1 MLTKELH
8 IIKCSDEKALDEI
21 IYQCTGL
28 FYKMYNKAELMS
40 DKEFQQEQLKGH
52 IDKSMFDFCVA
63 AVKTKHN
70 QFDTT
75 KKKKENQIKE
85 ITKQLEKGKF
95 ETKKEKRQKYNL
107 INKLAFLN
115 KTKDK
120 QICFGGKALLR
131 EITKLSQNQQF
142 DKKAIDSLKK
152 QIKKKNVSDINLKKE
167 ELSVLELKF
176 QRQKKLLKEKKK
188 LFTKNRQLGIY
199 LIGRALE
206 FGNRKVNF
214 KLDENKITLKIN
226 SKLHID
232 LEFIPQRSEKEYN
245 LLLKLQELALDKS
258 IPLTVRITSKKV
270 DISYDNELINGYDFK
285 KTEYKREKSKVDT
298 EEEKKAIFKI
308 FKEEQNAR
316 KKIYKIGNRYISI
329 DLNPHYIGLVIFDAK
344 DNKIHKEIYRET
356 IVLKKLS
363 QKLNLPSDN
372 SKQIKQNNKRKHE
385 IKQVWKYIFE
395 LAKHYKVYNFV
406 MEDLDFKSDKVTE
419 DKGKSFNRQTK
430 NIWHRTLTTQLI
442 TKYCENIGLNKIEVN
457 PCYSSFIGNM
467 IYDYSDPVS
476 ASLEIGRRGINK
488 YTKGFSIYPSVSLI
502 NQEKLNYLLDENEDI
517 NGLNWVQIYNKISL
531 SRYRNPIV
539 GLKDENLHSHKS
551 KIIRLKC

>member
-1 MLTKELH
+1 LLTKELH
-8 IIKCSDEKALDEI
+8 IIKCSDEKSLNEI

-28 FYKMYNKAELMS
+28 FYKMYNKAELMC
-40 DKEFQQEQLKGH
+40 DKEFQQEQLKGY

-70 QFDTT
+70 QFDTA

-107 INKLAFLN
+107 INKLAFLK

-120 QICFGGKALLR
+120 QICFGGKSLLR

-167 ELSVLELKF
+167 ELSILELKF

-199 LIGRALE
+199 LIGRAVE
-206 FGNRKVNF
+206 YGNRKVNF

-232 LEFIPQRSEKEYN
+232 LEFIPQRSEKDYN

-270 DISYDNELINGYDFK
+270 DINYDNELINGYDFK
-285 KTEYKREKSKVDT
+285 ETEYKREKSKVDT
-298 EEEKKAIFKI
+298 EEEKKAIFKV
-308 FKEEQNAR
+308 FKEEQNSR

-329 DLNPHYIGLVIFDAK
+329 DLNPHYIGVVIFDAK

-363 QKLNLPSDN
+363 QKLNLPSDHP
-372 SKQIKQNNKRKHE
+372 KQIKQNNKRKYE
-385 IKQVWKYIFE
+385 IKQVWKYIFV

-406 MEDLDFKSDKVTE
+406 MEDLDFNSDKVTE

-430 NIWHRTLTTQLI
+430 NIWHRTLTTKLI
-442 TKYCENIGLNKIEVN
+442 TKYCENLGLNKIEVN

-476 ASLEIGRRGINK
+476 ASLEIGRRGITK